1 MLALLSLL
9 SLLIPTNVFAASSSG
24 YDISWPQCGQP
35 VPSNQSNIAVIGVTG
50 GRSFTVNPCLGQ
62 EFTWAQKAG
71 RGFAVY
77 LNVNFPAGSTIH
89 RGDNGPK
96 GACASDDWACKA
108 YNYGFNNAEFAVHY
122 AQTQHA
128 VADTWWIDVETA
140 NSWSDNTAQ
149 NAQVIQGAVDAL
161 GAHGLAV
168 GVYSIRSMWQEI
180 AGSYAV
186 GLPNWVVQTDSATS
200 TTAFCS
206 GHYAFG
212 GGTVAM
218 VQAPGDVYDQD
229 VGCPT
234 NAFARQ
240 ASFVPF
246 PLVGAQHGEL
256 VGRHGGISTF
266 YALPAVGAGA
276 TQSVTLDFSP
286 AGPNTAGALF
296 VTVMQN
302 GVTLANVRGTDTPT
316 PGHLV
321 LSFSPLAAGPVIVR
335 LQSYNDVN
343 TPPIDYVIRVN

>member
-1 MLALLSLL
+1 MFF
-9 SLLIPTNVFAASSSG
+9 PTNVFAAGASG

-35 VPSNQSNIAVIGVTG
+35 VPSNQSAIAVIGVTG

-62 EFTWAQKAG
+62 QFAWAQKAG

-96 GACASDDWACKA
+96 GVCPSDNWSCKA
-108 YNYGFNNAEFAVHY
+108 YNYGFNDAEFAVHY
-122 AQTQHA
+122 AQSQHA
-128 VADTWWIDVETA
+128 VADTWWLDVETA

-149 NAQVIQGAVDAL
+149 NAQVIQGAVDSL
-161 GAHGLAV
+161 RAHGLAV
-168 GVYSIRSMWQEI
+168 GIYSIPSMWQEI

-200 TTAFCS
+200 ATGFCA
-206 GHYAFG
+206 GNHAFG

-218 VQAPGDVYDQD
+218 VQAPGVTYDQD

-234 NAFARQ
+234 NAFAQQ

-246 PLVGAQHGEL
+246 PLVGSQHGEL

-266 YALPAVGAGA
+266 YALPASSVGAS
-276 TQSVTLDFSP
+276 QSVTLDFSP
-286 AGPNTAGALF
+286 TGSDAVGAFF
-296 VTVMQN
+296 VTVLQN
-302 GVTLANVRGTDTPT
+302 GVTLANARGTDTPT

-321 LSFSPLAAGPVIVR
+321 LRFTPGASGPVIVR
-335 LQSYNDVN
+335 LQSFNDVN
-343 TPPIDYVIRVN
+343 TPPIDYVIRAS